1 MDEMLTPRVHRVLAV
16 IEEIPDVVTLR
27 VEPVGADP
35 PPFLPAQIG
44 MVGAFGVGEAALSI
58 SSSPLERRCHEYT
71 VRRSGAITGA
81 LNHLVAGDQLWV
93 RGPFGAPW
101 DLDADG
107 HDVVIAAGGIGLAP
121 LRAAVYAILAERERY
136 RSVRLVVGARTS
148 ADLLFAREY
157 DAWRQ
162 RGIDIIPTVDHAE
175 PGWSGR
181 VGFVPSVV
189 DDLAVD
195 PTTTHA
201 LVCGPD
207 PMMELT
213 ARSLVDRGV
222 APERVQLTLERNM
235 QCGNGRCGHCQ
246 LGGLIVCRDGPVVR
260 YADVSHWLM
269 VGEL

>member
-1 MDEMLTPRVHRVLAV
+1 MDGMLMPRVHRVLQV
-16 IEEIPDVVTLR
+16 IAEIPDVVTLR
-27 VEPVGADP
+27 VAPVEADP

-58 SSSPLERRCHEYT
+58 SSSPDEGRYHEYT

-81 LNHLVAGDQLWV
+81 LNHLVAGDELWV

-101 DLDADG
+101 DLDVDG
-107 HDVVIAAGGIGLAP
+107 GDIVIAAGGIGLAP
-121 LRAAVYAILAERERY
+121 LRAAIYTILADRDRY
-136 RSVRLVVGARTS
+136 GSVTLVVGARTS
-148 ADLLFAREY
+148 DGLLFEREY

-162 RGIDIIPTVDHAE
+162 RGLDVVATVDRAE
-175 PGWSGR
+175 PGWTGR

-207 PMMELT
+207 RMMDLT

-222 APERVQLTLERNM
+222 SPERVQLTLERNM

-260 YADVSHWLM
+260 YADVAEWLT